1 MDIMLMLPK
10 LLTPLHVTAAQ
21 IPAMYRE
28 RMGSFCRSLCRAWK
42 WTL

>member
-21 IPAMYRE
+21 IPATYRE
-28 RMGSFCRSLCRAWK
+28 RMGNFAEACAELESER
-42 WTL
+42 